1 MTTQTSLIRVL
12 PDYFEVKVG
21 SSIFELDTDTLL
33 TSMSHQYL
41 SRNVNLDESTNYD
54 IIFGVTKTEIKSFL
68 YEKAKNE
75 ETFIDLF
82 GPWFEEFRTYQN
94 KRNEPLSRDVEFEF
108 SDKSKWIIKVLDLM
122 TLRSNEDS
130 EFSINFDDEILQNDE
145 NFLEW
150 VNSLEWNDI
159 KHLADEIRRPQ
170 PEPEYENEWKMSQ
183 KNLVKWEDN
192 FNIFDFFE
200 IDDTMSEEDSDD
212 DRPIQDH

>member
-130 EFSINFDDEILQNDE
+130 EFSINFDDEILQNDD

>member
-68 YEKAKNE
+68 CEKAKNE

>member
-130 EFSINFDDEILQNDE
+130 EFSINFDDEILRNDE

>member
-12 PDYFEVKVG
+12 PEYFEVKVG

-130 EFSINFDDEILQNDE
+130 EFSINFDDEILQNDD

>member
-130 EFSINFDDEILQNDE
+130 EFSINFDDEILQNDD

-170 PEPEYENEWKMSQ
+170 PEPEYEKEWKMSQ

>member
-82 GPWFEEFRTYQN
+82 GPWFEEFRNYQN

-212 DRPIQDH
+212 DRPIQNH